1 MSVLVVRPRADA
13 DRTVRRLAARGIAA
27 IAAPASRIVPVDA
40 VLPDDCAA
48 IVVTSANAVP
58 AIAAREALKALPLYA
73 VGERTAAAAR
83 AEGFVTVASAAGA
96 VGDLAILVMSRQ
108 GLADGPLLYA
118 CGRDTAG
125 DLEGTLRRAGF
136 EVCKAVVYEAVAA
149 EALPEA
155 AIEALASGNVSAVL
169 LYSPR
174 GARLFGEL
182 VAAAGLRGRL
192 TSATAVCMSS
202 QVTESARA
210 AGFGH
215 VRAARSPD
223 EADLIAALEACLA
236 DR

>member
-1 MSVLVVRPRADA
+1 MTVLVVRPPTESV
-13 DRTVRRLAARGIAA
+13 RTVRRLAGRGIAA

-40 VLPDDCAA
+40 DLPEGCAA

-83 AEGFVTVASAAGA
+83 VEGFVTVASAAGA
-96 VGDLAILVMSRQ
+96 VGDLAILVASRQ

-136 EVCKAVVYEAVAA
+136 EVRKAVVYEAVAA

-155 AIEALASGNVSAVL
+155 AIEALASGHVSAVL

-182 VAAAGLRGRL
+182 VAAAGLRDRL
-192 TSATAVCMSS
+192 APATAVCMSPR
-202 QVTESARA
+202 VAEFARA

-215 VRAARSPD
+215 VRAACSPD
-223 EADLIAALEACLA
+223 EAALITALEACLA
-236 DR
+236 ER